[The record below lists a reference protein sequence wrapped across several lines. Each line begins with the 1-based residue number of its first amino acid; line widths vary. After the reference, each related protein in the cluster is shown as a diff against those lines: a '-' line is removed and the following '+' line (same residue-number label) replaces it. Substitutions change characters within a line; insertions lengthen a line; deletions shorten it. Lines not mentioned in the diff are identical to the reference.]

1 MKSNQYSTTALLI
14 AKSHVFLSSDPEYQH
29 LVSPEALSWSLRFI
43 EAATGEEHFNRKCE
57 KKSFRWFI
65 NTYEK
70 LICPGIIRHYL
81 HRKQYIERQA
91 QQILQQGQTN
101 RVVILAGG
109 FDSLALRLALK
120 YPEVE
125 FIELDHPATQQ
136 VKVAAVGQDQ
146 PENMQFFSVDFTEKK
161 LTDVL
166 ESDDTTGTLFIA
178 EGLLMYL
185 AEQEVHELLQ
195 ALQTI
200 SPTCRSL
207 IFTYLP
213 AGGQSETFF
222 TKLWL
227 SFKQERLNWTIN
239 PEEIQELTGS
249 AFKHLVSNELV
260 SPRPVKNHLLRET
273 VCVVTA

>member
-14 AKSHVFLSSDPEYQH
+14 AKAHVFLSTDLEYQH

-43 EAATGEEHFNRKCE
+43 EAATGEEHYDRQCE
-57 KKSFRWFI
+57 KKSYRWFI

-70 LICPGIIRHYL
+70 LVCPGIIRHYL
-81 HRKQYIERQA
+81 HRKQYIERQVH
-91 QQILQQGQTN
+91 QILQQGQTD

-109 FDSLALRLALK
+109 FDTLALRLALQ
-120 YPEVE
+120 YPEVV

-146 PENMQFFSVDFTEKK
+146 PENMQFLSVDFTEKK

-166 ESDDTTGTLFIA
+166 ESDETTGTLFIA

-185 AEQEVHELLQ
+185 TEQEVHELLQ
-195 ALQTI
+195 SLQTVAPN
-200 SPTCRSL
+200 SRSL

-213 AGGQSETFF
+213 AGEQSQTLF
-222 TKLWL
+222 TRFWL
-227 SFKQERLNWTIN
+227 AVKQERLKWTIK
-239 PEEIQELTGS
+239 PEEVQKLTGS
-249 AFKHLVSNELV
+249 FFNHLVSNKLV
-260 SPRPVKNHLLRET
+260 SQQPDKNHLLRET